1 MIAFFGSGSGSTGE
15 DYTSVLAE
23 INTKVK
29 EIRDNTGNTYDEL
42 HAQSDKLQSILIQLE
57 SLSGSVTEQPNY
69 MQTIKNVQSAIE
81 ETNSKMD
88 TLNTSVQEQGQ
99 AVTNE
104 IVTSTNIITD
114 TLTDNNTDNVTS
126 DDLPTTDVTDTT
138 ESGFNNIFRTL
149 ESAFTDDTE
158 QELRVTLPFVNK
170 DITISCE
177 KIIPNE
183 TVRNFLTAISS
194 SYWLF
199 LVSIFIVK
207 DMAKRFNKIKS
218 GDIESV
224 TNSNIKE
231 DIL

>member
-29 EIRDNTGNTYDEL
+29 EIRDNTGNTYNEL
-42 HAQSDKLQSILIQLE
+42 QAQSDTLKSILNQLE
-57 SLSGSVTEQPNY
+57 SFSGTVTDQPNY
-69 MQTIKNVQSAIE
+69 TQTIQNVQSAIE

-88 TLNTSVQEQGQ
+88 KLNTSVQEQGQ
-99 AVTNE
+99 AVKNE
-104 IVTSTNIITD
+104 IAASTNVITD
-114 TLTDNNTDNVTS
+114 TLTDNNTDNITS
-126 DDLPTTDVTDTT
+126 DDLPTTDITDTT
-138 ESGFNNIFRTL
+138 ESGFNNIFQTL
-149 ESAFTDDTE
+149 QSAFTDDTQ
-158 QELRVTLPFVNK
+158 QELTVTLPFVNK
-170 DITISCE
+170 DITISRE

-183 TVRNFLTAISS
+183 TVRNFLTVISS
-194 SYWLF
+194 SFWLF
-199 LVSIFIVK
+199 LVSIFVVK
-207 DMAKRFNKIKS
+207 DMSKRFNKIKS